1 MIVHWVEELYT
12 DPDCSTYRQELA
24 VLNLPC
30 DGNNYVPRLLRLSHF
45 FAIQS
50 DGALERYF
58 KNSF

>member
-1 MIVHWVEELYT
+1 MIVHWVEEPYT
-12 DPDCSTYRQELA
+12 GPGCSTYRQELA

-50 DGALERYF
+50 DGALKRYF